1 MPQELAQ
8 MPSTMHTAAA
18 STVDD
23 AEVARFS
30 AIADE
35 WWDERGKF
43 APLHRLNPT
52 RIAYLR
58 DQIIRHFSHIP
69 PQAGQS
75 ATPLLNLSLVDIGCG
90 GGLIAEPMA
99 RLGADVTGIDA
110 SATNIG
116 VAALHAQAC
125 SLSVNY
131 RATTAEQLAIE
142 GAQFDVV
149 LALEIIEHVADIQ
162 LFYNA
167 IITLVKPGG
176 LLILS
181 TLNRTAK
188 SYALGILAAE
198 RLLRWL
204 PVGTHTWSKFIKP
217 SEMARDLT
225 SRGFEIRDVT
235 GLTFS
240 PANWSFILNSKDL
253 DVNYLMA
260 ASPRK

>member
-1 MPQELAQ
+1 MA
-8 MPSTMHTAAA
+8 STAA

-52 RIAYLR
+52 RITYLR
-58 DQIIRHFSHIP
+58 DQITRHFS
-69 PQAGQS
+69 ARLAANGQS

-99 RLGADVTGIDA
+99 RLGAEVTGIDA

-116 VAALHAQAC
+116 VAGLHARGAG
-125 SLSVNY
+125 LPITY

-149 LALEIIEHVADIQ
+149 LALEIIEHVADVS

-167 IITLVKPGG
+167 ITAIVKPGG
-176 LLILS
+176 LLVLS

-188 SYALGILAAE
+188 SYALGIIGAE
-198 RLLRWL
+198 HILRWL
-204 PVGTHTWSKFIKP
+204 PRGTHTWSKFVKP
-217 SEMARDLT
+217 SEMARALGE
-225 SRGFEIRDVT
+225 RGFAVADTT
-235 GLTFS
+235 GITFNPLTWGFG
-240 PANWSFILNSKDL
+240 LNPKDL
-253 DVNYLMA
+253 DVNYLLVA
-260 ASPRK
+260 TRAK